1 MDVLKN
7 IANAVKLDVTAA
19 AESQFFLDV
28 GGVPDGTFSVYS
40 FSAEDHALGRN
51 YRFRIRVGTEAD
63 IAPADI
69 IGARARLLVRWDA
82 EPVYV
87 HGQVRDYTNVGTDP
101 ERQEYELI
109 LIAPLAL
116 LELHQHDRVFLG
128 RRVPEIIEAVLTGA
142 GFSTDDFA
150 FDLSEDYPTLEYVVQ
165 YEESDWDFL
174 QRLMTRN
181 GIFFRHQQQEE
192 SVQIVFHDSV
202 ASLPLL
208 PGTGRLV
215 FQAQTGEVREVE
227 SAFAL
232 RHQARLR
239 TDGHHY
245 RDVNYRTPEANLQSR
260 AANATPIPG
269 HGDCYTYGANFKTT
283 QEGERIC
290 RVAQEAEDWQRETVI
305 LETDCRGL
313 APGYRFT
320 LDGHPDAAL
329 NGDYLVVDV
338 DHRGEQRHAFAMG
351 TAPEGMTYRN
361 KALLIRAGVPFRLP
375 PRSPRRIQ
383 GVITARIESTG
394 GEYAYLD
401 ELGRY
406 RIRLPFDLS
415 ETPAGEASHP
425 VRMMQPYGGRD
436 WGMHF
441 PLHAGTE
448 VVVGCVNGDI
458 DRPFIMGAI
467 PTAEAVS
474 PVTSANASENR
485 LRTWGGNELLMDDR
499 KGQEKI
505 ELHTR
510 DRKNIL
516 TLDANAEGHRVRLAT
531 EEGEMEAYA
540 ARSMILECGDSQQVQ
555 VGADHLVTVENRQQL
570 MTKQAEIEL
579 QAATDLLL
587 KAGDNLRFQ
596 AEEEDASIEAGD
608 DMILDVGET
617 LSMTIR
623 NEDLEVNA
631 VSGAI
636 ELSAAKAITVRG
648 EGGGTLHIGQ
658 AGAAIEI
665 SRGGDL
671 VISGKAVNISGQA
684 ITVTGQSIGS
694 N

>member
-7 IANAVKLDVTAA
+7 IANAVKLDVASA

-40 FSAEDHALGRN
+40 FSAENHAIGRN
-51 YRFRIRVGTEAD
+51 YLFRIRVGTEANL
-63 IAPADI
+63 APAAL
-69 IGARARLLVRWDA
+69 IGAHARLLVRWDA

-87 HGQVRDYTNVGTDP
+87 HGQVRDYTNVGADP
-101 ERQEYELI
+101 ASQEYELI
-109 LIAPLAL
+109 LVAPLTL
-116 LELHQHDRVFLG
+116 LELHRHDRVFLG
-128 RRVPEIIEAVLTGA
+128 RSVPEIIEAVLTGA
-142 GFSTDDFA
+142 GFTSDDFA
-150 FDLSEDYPTLEYVVQ
+150 FELAEDYSPLEYVVQ

-174 QRLMTRN
+174 QRLMS
-181 GIFFRHQQQEE
+181 RHGLYFIHRQQEE
-192 SVQIVFHDSV
+192 AVQIVFYDV
-202 ASLPLL
+202 AANLPQL
-208 PGTGRLV
+208 PGTGQLI

-245 RDVNYRTPEANLQSR
+245 MDVNYRTPEASLHSR
-260 AANATPIPG
+260 AGNATGIPG
-269 HGDCYTYGANFKTT
+269 HGECYRYGAHFTST
-283 QEGERIC
+283 EEGERLC

-320 LDGHPDAAL
+320 LDGHPDENL
-329 NGDYLVVDV
+329 NGDYLVVEV
-338 DHRGEQRHAFAMG
+338 DHQANQRHAFALG
-351 TAPEGMTYRN
+351 TEPEGMTYRN
-361 KALLIRAGVPFRLP
+361 KALLIRAGRPYRLP
-375 PRSPRRIQ
+375 PCEPRRIQ
-383 GVITARIESTG
+383 GVITARVESTG

-415 ETPAGEASHP
+415 ESPAGEASHP
-425 VRMMQPYGGRD
+425 VRMMQPYGGKD

-474 PVTSANASENR
+474 PVTSANPSENR
-485 LRTWGGNELLMDDR
+485 IRTWGGNELLMDDR
-499 KGQEKI
+499 KGEEKI

-540 ARSMILECGDSQQVQ
+540 AKNLTLECGGDQQVQ
-555 VGADHLVTVENRQQL
+555 VGADHAVTVENRQQL
-570 MTKQAEIEL
+570 MTRNAEIEL
-579 QAATDLLL
+579 KAATDLLL
-587 KAGDNLRFQ
+587 RAGDNLRFQ
-596 AEEEDASIEAGD
+596 AEAADARIESGD
-608 DMILDVGET
+608 DMIFEVGES
-617 LSMTIR
+617 LSLAIR
-623 NEDLEVNA
+623 NDDMDVNA
-631 VSGAI
+631 ENGAI
-636 ELSAAKAITVRG
+636 TLSAAKAITVRG

-665 SRGGDL
+665 STGGEL
-671 VISGKAVNISGQA
+671 AISGKAVNISGQA